1 VIALI
6 NGLGT
11 STWLSHHLVSLPIVR
26 GFRGPFRATLFF
38 NLSCA
43 ILAGGALYGLVS
55 DSGDRAGGKRRLWF
69 LFLSVL
75 MAGGFIAIAFRSANR
90 FQVMVSLGLLAVSCA
105 FVWVALLYPRRAGA
119 VAVLAV
125 VLLAADLGVRFRGY
139 YEASPTSLFERDGT
153 VKWLEQDD
161 FSHRLLVW
169 GTAHSNYFA
178 LFGIESANGH
188 HAFPPLRTARFLP
201 LLSNRTVASLSNVQY
216 ELFYLRDE
224 EGRPFN
230 PPIRSR
236 DCLSI
241 RSAAFEPMGR
251 AVMVDSYRV
260 TDSEKVLNVLAC
272 SDFDP
277 RGEVILEEPP
287 PQWFKHNGT
296 ERRPGSAFV
305 EDRRFNHMSV
315 RTQSEAD
322 SLLLLSESNYPGW
335 TAKVDGRPARVYTA
349 DYVFRAVFVPAGS
362 HTVEFHFRP
371 FSFTAG
377 AIVSAA
383 SLLSVATALLIL
395 RRWNR
400 GAESTPQ

>member
-1 VIALI
+1 
-6 NGLGT
+6 
-11 STWLSHHLVSLPIVR
+11 
-26 GFRGPFRATLFF
+26 
-38 NLSCA
+38 
-43 ILAGGALYGLVS
+43 
-55 DSGDRAGGKRRLWF
+55 
-69 LFLSVL
+69 
-75 MAGGFIAIAFRSANR
+75 
-90 FQVMVSLGLLAVSCA
+90 MVSLGLLAVSCA